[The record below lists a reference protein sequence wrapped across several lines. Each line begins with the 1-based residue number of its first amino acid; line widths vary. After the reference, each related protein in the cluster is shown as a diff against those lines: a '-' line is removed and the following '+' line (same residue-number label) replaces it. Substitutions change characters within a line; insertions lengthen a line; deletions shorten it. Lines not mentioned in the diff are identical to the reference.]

1 MKISGNEFMKYSL
14 ECQRGNL
21 LATVAKMR
29 LLADKLE
36 AIAENSK
43 DSQELRAYAIS
54 TSILA
59 ERIEGSIE

>member
-29 LLADKLE
+29 LLADKIE

-43 DSQELRAYAIS
+43 DSQELRAYAVS
-54 TSILA
+54 ASILA
-59 ERIEGSIE
+59 GRIEESLK